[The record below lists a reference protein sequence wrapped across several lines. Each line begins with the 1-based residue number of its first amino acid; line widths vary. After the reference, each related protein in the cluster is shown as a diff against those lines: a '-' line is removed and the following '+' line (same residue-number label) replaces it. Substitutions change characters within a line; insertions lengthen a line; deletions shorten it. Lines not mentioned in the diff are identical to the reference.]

1 MTKDGTVDF
10 PEYVAPYSGPEYAAV
25 DDVIGTGGVGVGG
38 GYGGF
43 SSSPPPSSFGS
54 GGAGGG
60 FRSPQVQPTRIFTAP
75 PSPTLSI
82 R

>member
-25 DDVIGTGGVGVGG
+25 DDVIVAGG
-38 GYGGF
+38 GSYGGF
-43 SSSPPPSSFGS
+43 SASPSPPSSFGS

-75 PSPTLSI
+75 PSPTLSM